1 MITNIIINIIISGV
15 ISFIIGYII
24 GRVTYKP
31 TRTFIS
37 IDEAN
42 QRIGKYGTLFDNQK
56 KRIEAKDSPF
66 SPETTQ
72 SIENT
77 RKMGE
82 KLINRLNRDQEP
94 KLEIIDVRD
103 IGKEEADNIIKRLN
117 NHE

>member
-1 MITNIIINIIISGV
+1 MITNIIIASV

-37 IDEAN
+37 TDEVN
-42 QRIGKYGTLFDNQK
+42 QRIGRLFREPQQP
-56 KRIEAKDSPF
+56 RIEMITKDSPF

-77 RKMGE
+77 RKLGE
-82 KLINRLNRDQEP
+82 
-94 KLEIIDVRD
+94 EIMNKIKN
-103 IGKEEADNIIKRLN
+103 GKCV
-117 NHE
+117 